1 MELTEGVHV
10 EHLLQDM
17 PSGQEDFTEYVEN
30 TMDPVY
36 TVDHDK
42 TDVLTPEETYF
53 LNTGQRLSVKPE
65 DTQ

>member
-1 MELTEGVHV
+1 MKLTEDKHV

-17 PSGQEDFTEYVEN
+17 SSCEEDFAEYVEN

-36 TVDHDK
+36 AVDHDK

-65 DTQ
+65 DIQ

>member
-1 MELTEGVHV
+1 MKLTEDKHV
-10 EHLLQDM
+10 EHLLQDV
-17 PSGQEDFTEYVEN
+17 PSCEEDIAEYVEN

-42 TDVLTPEETYF
+42 TDVLSPEETYF
-53 LNTGQRLSVKPE
+53 LNKGQRLSVKPK